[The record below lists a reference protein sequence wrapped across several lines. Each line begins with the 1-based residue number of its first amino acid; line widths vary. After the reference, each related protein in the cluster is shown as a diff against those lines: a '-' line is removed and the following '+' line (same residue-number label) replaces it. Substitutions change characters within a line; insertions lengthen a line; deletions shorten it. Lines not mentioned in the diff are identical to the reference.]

1 MSAQR
6 ELVSP
11 AGLVA
16 AAMLLIVV
24 ALVGDRLGYG
34 RLQSTNAISVLE
46 VDRGHPLVSLW
57 VNPTDLHDP
66 ATGLLV
72 NPNEQGWLWERPG
85 SLSYFDQGKLQFS
98 SRAGI
103 RVHGGS
109 SRLTSSVQSFRAY
122 FRDEYGA
129 AVIEAGQLF
138 NGAVGRVR
146 RLVLHNDIRHYGSP
160 PAPWSF
166 ANPLAYDISARIG
179 AIVPHTK
186 PVRFFLNGEWQ
197 GVYVVTEHVV
207 PENPDFFS
215 ARWGHDQFSTDL
227 EAMEQLWAWV
237 EDLEPPVT
245 MTTIAR
251 RINVDNLTRW
261 FLSAL
266 FCGTQDAFQGPGQF
280 HDDTRDLAA
289 WFWINWD
296 MDGSFRAWN
305 DDAFYRL
312 LEQPNVARRGR
323 RNSEPRAKVL
333 THLLV
338 GDRQHEGDPIYIEYF
353 KREFMRMLNHQVTQE
368 FLDERLA
375 HYNRLAHMYG
385 IEDFRFLD
393 AFEDFLAKR
402 RDFLWSLAHQQFNTG
417 TAVNLKV
424 ISPKGGVDVDGTY
437 VVGTFEGRYFPNMN
451 LELSLP
457 ASSRRRV
464 SHWLVNGTRKAEGA
478 PSLRLLVDSD
488 LTIEPVLR

>member
-34 RLQSTNAISVLE
+34 RLQSTNAVSVLE

-57 VNPTDLHDP
+57 VNPSDLHDP

-72 NPNEQGWLWERPG
+72 NPNEQGRLWERPG

-129 AVIEAGQLF
+129 AAIEAGQLF
-138 NGAVGRVR
+138 DGAVGRVR
-146 RLVLHNDIRHYGSP
+146 RLVLHNDIRHYGTL

-207 PENPDFFS
+207 PENQDFFL
-215 ARWGHDQFSTDL
+215 ARWGHDQS
-227 EAMEQLWAWV
+227 
-237 EDLEPPVT
+237 PPT
-245 MTTIAR
+245 WGQWSSSGR
-251 RINVDNLTRW
+251 GSRIW
-261 FLSAL
+261 
-266 FCGTQDAFQGPGQF
+266 
-280 HDDTRDLAA
+280 
-289 WFWINWD
+289 
-296 MDGSFRAWN
+296 
-305 DDAFYRL
+305 
-312 LEQPNVARRGR
+312 
-323 RNSEPRAKVL
+323 
-333 THLLV
+333 
-338 GDRQHEGDPIYIEYF
+338 
-353 KREFMRMLNHQVTQE
+353 
-368 FLDERLA
+368 
-375 HYNRLAHMYG
+375 
-385 IEDFRFLD
+385 
-393 AFEDFLAKR
+393 
-402 RDFLWSLAHQQFNTG
+402 
-417 TAVNLKV
+417 
-424 ISPKGGVDVDGTY
+424 
-437 VVGTFEGRYFPNMN
+437 
-451 LELSLP
+451 
-457 ASSRRRV
+457 SRR
-464 SHWLVNGTRKAEGA
+464 
-478 PSLRLLVDSD
+478 
-488 LTIEPVLR
+488 